1 MDPIEVVVRRGNAV
15 EARHH
20 VHAVA
25 VRDGQVIAAAGDA
38 ELVAFMR
45 SSSKPI
51 QALPLARA
59 RSDLDERD
67 LAIASAS
74 HRGEPAHLDAVRR
87 LLAKAPARERELECG
102 LQAGRPRDPLHH
114 NCSGKHAGM
123 LALCRAHGWR
133 SDGYRHEGHRVQ
145 RAMLAA
151 HAEAAGVEEG
161 TLPTAVDGCGVVT
174 FALTL
179 ERIANAFARLE
190 SIRGGERVSAA
201 MRAHPELVGAA
212 GQTDTELMRALP
224 GWIAKGGAEGLMC
237 AAGPDG
243 LGVALKAV
251 DGTSRPHR
259 PALHAFLGR
268 VGVELPDEFARVAIA
283 NAHGENVGEI
293 VASSE
298 KTRLPIS

>member
-1 MDPIEVVVRRGNAV
+1 VAAVEPLVVEVRRGSVV
-15 EARHH
+15 EARHR
-20 VHAVA
+20 VHAIA
-25 VRDGQVIAAAGDA
+25 VRDGEIVELAGDPG
-38 ELVAFMR
+38 LVAFMR

-59 RSDLDERD
+59 RADLDTKD

-74 HRGEPAHLDAVRR
+74 HRAEPSQLDAVRR

-102 LQAGRPRDPLHH
+102 LQEGRPPSPLHH

-123 LALCRAHGWR
+123 LALCRARGWR

-145 RAMLAA
+145 R
-151 HAEAAGVEEG
+151 EAARVHGEAADVDPDSM
-161 TLPTAVDGCGVVT
+161 PTAVDGCGVVT

-179 ERIANAFARLE
+179 ERMAVAFARLG
-190 SIRGGERVSAA
+190 SLPGGDLVVAA

-224 GWIAKGGAEGLMC
+224 NWAAKGGAEGLMC
-237 AAGPDG
+237 LSGPDG
-243 LGVALKAV
+243 LGVAVKIE
-251 DGTSRPHR
+251 DGTSRAHR

-268 VGVELPDEFARVAIA
+268 LGLELPDEFAHGAVT
-283 NAHGENVGEI
+283 NAHGEQVGEI
-293 VASSE
+293 VSV
-298 KTRLPIS
+298 R